1 MLNKFRQRAQN
12 EDGFTLIE
20 LLVVVI
26 IIGILAAIA
35 IPSFLG
41 QRSRAQDAASK
52 SIVRNAQST
61 METYF
66 VDAQTFASATPAL
79 LSPIEPSIT
88 WKATAV
94 ALTKS
99 DEVGLSSLGATAYTL
114 SSTSASGK
122 QFAISKDATGK
133 TFRCSGSPATLPCTV
148 TDW

>member
-41 QRSRAQDAASK
+41 QRSRAQDAAAK

-61 METYF
+61 METVF
-66 VDAQTFASATPAL
+66 VDNQQYTAVPADL
-79 LSPIEPSIT
+79 ALVEPNIT
-88 WKATAV
+88 WLNAA
-94 ALTKS
+94 AQAKS
-99 DEVGLSSLGATAYTL
+99 DQVQVTVPVGGATYTV
-114 SSTSASGK
+114 SSVSQSTT
-122 QFAISKDATGK
+122 QFNISRAANGSVIRCKGATI
-133 TFRCSGSPATLPCTV
+133 PCTG
-148 TDW
+148 TSTW